1 LVQIIE
7 AKISLLALGQ
17 SGPSTETVS
26 SQLPGIAGGNDVLV
40 QLVNLQKLV
49 GEVTDIEELSGYLS
63 LKTRNDEMIEKMTK
77 KRDEIIASG
86 KPFKGEIRG
95 LKLAK
100 GTQDYLEYLEQN
112 GVSDLDSLKS
122 VTSIEDEKY
131 VKLLAQVTEVS
142 NQELRLPKC
151 AKGTRDMNPLQ
162 SAIKEKAINIIK
174 DVFQRH
180 GASEIDTPVFER
192 KETLTGKYGEESKL
206 IYDLEDQ
213 GGELLS
219 LRYDLTVP
227 FARYVAENAI
237 SNIKRFHI
245 AKVYRR
251 DQPQMSKGRF
261 REFYQCDFDIAGETS
276 KMIPEAEVLKVV
288 CEILSNLEVGTF
300 VVKINN
306 RKFLDSII
314 ELSGCDKSQFKTICS
329 SIDKLDKEPWEKVE
343 HELITAKGLT
353 KEMTDK
359 LWEFVKRKGQPKE
372 MLQKLIDENV
382 FGDHKL
388 ANETIEEMSLLF
400 DYLEALN
407 CIDNISFD
415 FSLARGLDYYTG
427 LIYEA
432 VLTEGKVGSIAGG
445 GRYDELVGMFSGKN
459 IPAVGVSIGIERI
472 FVILE
477 ERAKEQQDV
486 RATKTQV
493 LVASIGKGLTK
504 DRFRVCNMLWEA
516 GFKAET
522 MYNENLKPQKQLKYA
537 FDNGIPLIIWLG
549 EDEVAENVAKV
560 KILNDKEEKV
570 IGLETLV
577 DEMRTLIEANPVL
590 TAKEEDQ

>member
-1 LVQIIE
+1 MKE
-7 AKISLLALGQ
+7 
-17 SGPSTETVS
+17 
-26 SQLPGIAGGNDVLV
+26 
-40 QLVNLQKLV
+40 KL
-49 GEVTDIEELSGYLS
+49 I
-63 LKTRNDEMIEKMTK
+63 K
-77 KRDEIIASG
+77 KRDEVIASG

-95 LKLAK
+95 MKFGK
-100 GTQDYLEYLEQN
+100 GTSTYIEFLDKHEAEDFEAFEQLVSLSNKEYLR
-112 GVSDLDSLKS
+112 VL
-122 VTSIEDEKY
+122 
-131 VKLLAQVTEVS
+131 TEATEIT
-142 NQELRLPKC
+142 NEEMRLPKC

-162 SAIKEKAINIIK
+162 CAIKEKAIGIIK
-174 DVFQRH
+174 EIFQKH

-227 FARYVAENAI
+227 FARYVAENHI
-237 SNIKRFHI
+237 TNIKRFHI

-261 REFYQCDFDIAGETS
+261 REFYQCDFDIAGQTS
-276 KMIPEAEVLKVV
+276 VMIPEAEVLKVV
-288 CEILSNLEVGTF
+288 VEILSSLNIGGF
-300 VVKINN
+300 QVKINN

-343 HELITAKGLT
+343 HELIAGKGLT
-353 KEMTDK
+353 KEMTSK
-359 LWEFVKRKGQPKE
+359 LWEFVRRKGSPKQ
-372 MLQKLIDENV
+372 MLAELRADNV

-388 ANETIEEMSLLF
+388 ANETLDEMETLF
-400 DYLEALN
+400 EYLEALD
-407 CIDNISFD
+407 CLDNLSFD

-432 VLTEGKVGSIAGG
+432 VLTEEGKVGSIAGG
-445 GRYDELVGMFSGKN
+445 GRYDELVGMFSGQN

-477 ERAKEQQDV
+477 EKAKEAQDV

-493 LVASIGKGLTK
+493 LIASIGKGLTK
-504 DRFRVCNMLWEA
+504 ERFRVCNALWSE
-516 GFKAET
+516 GIKAET
-522 MYNENLKPQKQLKYA
+522 LYNDNLKPQKQLKYA

-549 EDEVAENVAKV
+549 EEEVAQDIVKI
-560 KILNDKEEKV
+560 KILNDKEEKKV
-570 IGLETLV
+570 NRDDLV
-577 DEMRTLIEANPVL
+577 SELRPLIEANPIL
-590 TAKEEDQ
+590 TAKEE